1 MNQFLRKISYRYL
14 FHKGSKSLSSQ
25 TLLTST
31 GVGLGTAVLIIVLSV
46 MNGFENE
53 LQKRILGVI
62 PHVTLETSGGFEDIE
77 SLTKTISNEN
87 NVIAVAPFLSTQVVI
102 NNGDVSKGVFLKGTS
117 AKNEISIIPDN
128 MLIGGIESLEDSS
141 AIVLGDS
148 LAYELNVAIGDS
160 VNLLNIDQSNPLIG
174 VPRVVAFKVEG
185 IFSVGSEVD
194 QNYALISSDSFLKL
208 IKPKNGTGIEVKVDN
223 VLEARNTGRSI
234 IEKLDSSNFIRM
246 ASWDQSYGGLFRA
259 VQLEK
264 IMVGM
269 LMSLILLVAI
279 LSLLMSVNNLIK
291 TNEKEIA
298 ILRTIGYSK
307 WDIQSIFIQ
316 LILTIGIFGIFFGNI
331 LGFFIASNITEFLN
345 FLSQAFNI
353 SMLDVYYLDYFPSI
367 INFEQIVW
375 INIFTFLLLL
385 IFSFIP
391 SNKAAN
397 TNPVNIINVS

>member
-1 MNQFLRKISYRYL
+1 MNYFLRKISFRYL
-14 FHKGSKSLSSQ
+14 YHKGSKAPSSQ
-25 TLLTST
+25 TILTSL
-31 GVGLGTAVLIIVLSV
+31 GVGFGTAVLIIVLSV

-62 PHVTLETSGGFEDIE
+62 PHVTLESSGGFEDLENISE
-77 SLTKTISNEN
+77 IILEDSNVETI
-87 NVIAVAPFLSTQVVI
+87 APFLSSQVVI
-102 NNGDVSKGVFLKGTS
+102 NSNDVSKGVIIKGTS
-117 AKNEISIIPDN
+117 QKNEISIIPEN
-128 MLIGGIESLEDSS
+128 MLVGDLEALEGGSNI
-141 AIVLGDS
+141 IVGDS
-148 LAYELNVAIGDS
+148 LAYELNAAIGDS

-174 VPRVVAFKVEG
+174 VPRVIAFKVVG

-194 QNYALISSDSFLKL
+194 QNYALISQDSFLKL
-208 IKPKNGTGIEVKVDN
+208 IKPKNGIGLEIKVKN
-223 VLEARNTGRSI
+223 VLDARKTGRAVI
-234 IEKLDSSNFIRM
+234 QKFDSENYIKM
-246 ASWDQSYGGLFRA
+246 TSWDQSYGGLFRA

-264 IMVGM
+264 IMVGL

-298 ILRTIGYSK
+298 ILRTIGFSK

-316 LILTIGIFGIFFGNI
+316 LVLTIGIFGIFFGNI
-331 LGFFIASNITEFLN
+331 LGFFLASNITEFLN
-345 FLSQAFNI
+345 FLSQIFNI

-367 INFEQIVW
+367 INFQQIVW
-375 INIFTFLLLL
+375 INIITFLLLL

-397 TNPVNIINVS
+397 TNPVNIVNKT

>member
-1 MNQFLRKISYRYL
+1 LNQFLRKISYRYL

-77 SLTKTISNEN
+77 NLTKTISNEN

-128 MLIGGIESLEDSS
+128 MLIGGIESLENSS
-141 AIVLGDS
+141 AIILGDS

-174 VPRVVAFKVEG
+174 VPRVVAFKVVG

-194 QNYALISSDSFLKL
+194 QNYALISSDSFIKL

-367 INFEQIVW
+367 ISFEQIVW

>member
-1 MNQFLRKISYRYL
+1 MNQFLRKISFRYL
-14 FHKGSKSLSSQ
+14 FHKGSNSLSSQ
-25 TLLTST
+25 TLLTSL

-62 PHVTLETSGGFEDIE
+62 PHVTLESSGGFKDIE
-77 SLTKTISNEN
+77 NISKSISDHND
-87 NVIAVAPFLSTQVVI
+87 VVAVAPFLSSQVVI
-102 NNGDVSKGVFLKGTS
+102 NNRDVSKGVVIKGTS
-117 AKNEISIIPDN
+117 AQDEISIIPDN
-128 MLIGGIESLEDSS
+128 MLIGEVESLEDGSN
-141 AIVLGDS
+141 IILGDS

-174 VPRVVAFKVEG
+174 VPRVVAFKVVG
-185 IFSVGSEVD
+185 VFSVGSEVD
-194 QNYALISSDSFLKL
+194 QNYALISSNSFLKL
-208 IKPKNGTGIEVKVDN
+208 IKPKNGIGLELKVQN
-223 VLEARNTGRSI
+223 VLEARNIGRAI
-234 IEKLDSSNFIRM
+234 IEKLDTTNYIKM
-246 ASWDQSYGGLFRA
+246 TSWDQSYGGLFRA

-264 IMVGM
+264 IMVSL

-279 LSLLMSVNNLIK
+279 LSLLMSVNNLVK

-316 LILTIGIFGIFFGNI
+316 LILTIGIFGIFFGNL
-331 LGFFIASNITEFLN
+331 LGFFLASNITEFLN
-345 FLSQAFNI
+345 FLSQIFNI

-367 INFEQIVW
+367 VSVEQIVW
-375 INIFTFLLLL
+375 INIITFLLLL

-397 TNPVNIINVS
+397 TNPVNIVNKS

>member
-1 MNQFLRKISYRYL
+1 MNYFLRKISFRYL
-14 FHKGSKSLSSQ
+14 FHKGSKAPSSQ
-25 TLLTST
+25 TILTSL
-31 GVGLGTAVLIIVLSV
+31 GVGFGTAVLIIVLSV

-62 PHVTLETSGGFEDIE
+62 PHVTLESSGGFEDLE
-77 SLTKTISNEN
+77 NISEIILEDS
-87 NVIAVAPFLSTQVVI
+87 NVEAIAPFLSSQVVI
-102 NNGDVSKGVFLKGTS
+102 NSNDVSKGLVIKGTS
-117 AKNEISIIPDN
+117 QQSEISIIPDN
-128 MLIGGIESLEDSS
+128 MLVGDLEALEGGSNI
-141 AIVLGDS
+141 IVGDS

-174 VPRVVAFKVEG
+174 VPRVIAFKVVG

-194 QNYALISSDSFLKL
+194 QNYALMSQDSFLKL
-208 IKPKNGTGIEVKVDN
+208 IKPKNGIGLEIKVKN
-223 VLEARNTGRSI
+223 VLDARKTGRAVMQ
-234 IEKLDSSNFIRM
+234 KFDSENYIKM
-246 ASWDQSYGGLFRA
+246 TSWDQSYGGLFRA

-264 IMVGM
+264 IMVGL

-298 ILRTIGYSK
+298 ILRTIGFSK

-316 LILTIGIFGIFFGNI
+316 LVLTIGIFGIFFGNI
-331 LGFFIASNITEFLN
+331 LGFFLASNITEFLN
-345 FLSQAFNI
+345 FLSQIFNI

-367 INFEQIVW
+367 INFQQIVW
-375 INIFTFLLLL
+375 INIITFLLLL

-397 TNPVNIINVS
+397 TNPVNIVNKT

>member
-1 MNQFLRKISYRYL
+1 MNYFLRKISFRYL
-14 FHKGSKSLSSQ
+14 YHKGSKAPSSQ
-25 TLLTST
+25 TILTSL
-31 GVGLGTAVLIIVLSV
+31 GVGFGTAVLIIVLSV

-62 PHVTLETSGGFEDIE
+62 PHVTLESSGGFEDLE
-77 SLTKTISNEN
+77 NISEIILEDS
-87 NVIAVAPFLSTQVVI
+87 NVEALAPFLSSQVVI
-102 NNGDVSKGVFLKGTS
+102 NSNDVSKGVVIKGTS
-117 AKNEISIIPDN
+117 EQNEISIIPDN
-128 MLIGGIESLEDSS
+128 MLVGDLEALEGGSNI
-141 AIVLGDS
+141 IVGDS

-174 VPRVVAFKVEG
+174 VPRVIAFKVVG

-194 QNYALISSDSFLKL
+194 QNYALISQDSFLKL
-208 IKPKNGTGIEVKVDN
+208 IKPKNGIGLEIKVKN
-223 VLEARNTGRSI
+223 VLDARKTGRAVI
-234 IEKLDSSNFIRM
+234 QKFDSENYIKM
-246 ASWDQSYGGLFRA
+246 TSWDQSYGGLFRA

-264 IMVGM
+264 IMVGL

-298 ILRTIGYSK
+298 ILRTIGFSK

-316 LILTIGIFGIFFGNI
+316 LVLTIGIFGIFFGNI
-331 LGFFIASNITEFLN
+331 LGFFLASNITEFLN
-345 FLSQAFNI
+345 FLSQIFNI

-367 INFEQIVW
+367 INFQQIVW
-375 INIFTFLLLL
+375 INIITFLLLL

-397 TNPVNIINVS
+397 TNPVNIVNKT

>member
-1 MNQFLRKISYRYL
+1 MNQFLRKISFRYL
-14 FHKGSKSLSSQ
+14 FHKGSNSLSSQ
-25 TLLTST
+25 TLLTSL

-62 PHVTLETSGGFEDIE
+62 PHVTLESSGGFKDLEN
-77 SLTKTISNEN
+77 ISKSISDHND
-87 NVIAVAPFLSTQVVI
+87 VVAVAPFLSSQVVI
-102 NNGDVSKGVFLKGTS
+102 NNRDVSKGVFIKGTS
-117 AKNEISIIPDN
+117 AQEEISIIPDN
-128 MLIGGIESLEDSS
+128 MLIGEVESLEDGSN
-141 AIVLGDS
+141 IILGDS
-148 LAYELNVAIGDS
+148 LAYELNVAVGDS

-174 VPRVVAFKVEG
+174 VPRVVAFKVVG
-185 IFSVGSEVD
+185 VFSVGSEVD
-194 QNYALISSDSFLKL
+194 QNYALISSNSFLKL
-208 IKPKNGTGIEVKVDN
+208 IKPKNGIGLELKVQN
-223 VLEARNTGRSI
+223 VLEARNIGRAV
-234 IEKLDSSNFIRM
+234 IEKLDTTNYIKM
-246 ASWDQSYGGLFRA
+246 TSWDQSYGGLFRA

-264 IMVGM
+264 IMVSL

-279 LSLLMSVNNLIK
+279 LSLLMSVNNLVK

-316 LILTIGIFGIFFGNI
+316 LILTIGIFGIFFGNL
-331 LGFFIASNITEFLN
+331 LGFFLASNITEFLN
-345 FLSQAFNI
+345 FLSQIFNI

-367 INFEQIVW
+367 ISFEQIIW
-375 INIFTFLLLL
+375 INIITFLLLL

-397 TNPVNIINVS
+397 TNPVNIVNKS

>member
-1 MNQFLRKISYRYL
+1 MNYFLRKISFRYL
-14 FHKGSKSLSSQ
+14 CHKGSKAPSSQ
-25 TLLTST
+25 TILTSL
-31 GVGLGTAVLIIVLSV
+31 GVGFGTAVLIIVLSV

-62 PHVTLETSGGFEDIE
+62 PHVTLESSGGFEDLENISEIILEE
-77 SLTKTISNEN
+77 SNVETI
-87 NVIAVAPFLSTQVVI
+87 APFLSSQVVI
-102 NNGDVSKGVFLKGTS
+102 NSNDVSRGVIIKGTS
-117 AKNEISIIPDN
+117 QQNEISIIPDN
-128 MLIGGIESLEDSS
+128 MLVGDLEALEGGSNI
-141 AIVLGDS
+141 IVGDS
-148 LAYELNVAIGDS
+148 LAYELNAAIGDS

-174 VPRVVAFKVEG
+174 VPRVIAFKVVG

-194 QNYALISSDSFLKL
+194 QNYALISQDSFLKL
-208 IKPKNGTGIEVKVDN
+208 MKPKNGIGLEIKVKN
-223 VLEARNTGRSI
+223 VLDARKTGREVIQKFNSENYI
-234 IEKLDSSNFIRM
+234 IM
-246 ASWDQSYGGLFRA
+246 TSWDQSYGGLFRA

-264 IMVGM
+264 IMVGL

-298 ILRTIGYSK
+298 ILRTIGFSK

-316 LILTIGIFGIFFGNI
+316 LVLTIGIFGIFFGNI
-331 LGFFIASNITEFLN
+331 LGFFLASNITEFLN
-345 FLSQAFNI
+345 FLSQIFNI

-367 INFEQIVW
+367 INFQQIVW
-375 INIFTFLLLL
+375 INIITFLLLL

-397 TNPVNIINVS
+397 TNPVNIVNKT

>member
-1 MNQFLRKISYRYL
+1 MNYFLRKISFRYL
-14 FHKGSKSLSSQ
+14 YHKGSKAPSSQ
-25 TLLTST
+25 TILTSL
-31 GVGLGTAVLIIVLSV
+31 GVGFGTAVLIIVLSV

-62 PHVTLETSGGFEDIE
+62 PHVTLESSGGFEDLE
-77 SLTKTISNEN
+77 NISEIILEDS
-87 NVIAVAPFLSTQVVI
+87 NVEAIAPFLSSQVVI
-102 NNGDVSKGVFLKGTS
+102 NSNDVSKGVIIKGTS
-117 AKNEISIIPDN
+117 QQNEISIIPDN
-128 MLIGGIESLEDSS
+128 MLVGDLEALEGGSNI
-141 AIVLGDS
+141 IVGDS
-148 LAYELNVAIGDS
+148 LAYELNAAIGDS

-174 VPRVVAFKVEG
+174 VPRVIAFKVVG

-194 QNYALISSDSFLKL
+194 QNYALISQDSFLKL
-208 IKPKNGTGIEVKVDN
+208 IKPKNGIGLEIKVKN
-223 VLEARNTGRSI
+223 VLDARKTGRAVI
-234 IEKLDSSNFIRM
+234 QKFDSENYIKM
-246 ASWDQSYGGLFRA
+246 TSWDQSYGGLFRA

-264 IMVGM
+264 IMVGL

-298 ILRTIGYSK
+298 ILRTIGFSK

-316 LILTIGIFGIFFGNI
+316 LVLTIGIFGIFFGNI
-331 LGFFIASNITEFLN
+331 LGFFLASNITEFLN
-345 FLSQAFNI
+345 FLSQIFNI

-367 INFEQIVW
+367 INFQQIVW
-375 INIFTFLLLL
+375 INIITFLLLL

-397 TNPVNIINVS
+397 TNPVNIVNKT

>member
-1 MNQFLRKISYRYL
+1 MNYFLRKISFRYL
-14 FHKGSKSLSSQ
+14 YHKGSKAPSSQ
-25 TLLTST
+25 TILTSL
-31 GVGLGTAVLIIVLSV
+31 GIGFGTAVLIIVLSV

-62 PHVTLETSGGFEDIE
+62 PHVTLESSGGFEDLENISEIILEE
-77 SLTKTISNEN
+77 SNVETI
-87 NVIAVAPFLSTQVVI
+87 APFLSSQVVI
-102 NNGDVSKGVFLKGTS
+102 NSNDVSKGVIIKGTS
-117 AKNEISIIPDN
+117 QQNEISIIPDN
-128 MLIGGIESLEDSS
+128 MLVGDLEALEGGSNI
-141 AIVLGDS
+141 IVGDS

-174 VPRVVAFKVEG
+174 VPRVIAFKIVG

-194 QNYALISSDSFLKL
+194 QNYALISQDSFLKL
-208 IKPKNGTGIEVKVDN
+208 IKPKNGIGLEIKVKN
-223 VLEARNTGRSI
+223 VLDARKTGRAVI
-234 IEKLDSSNFIRM
+234 QKFDSENYIKM
-246 ASWDQSYGGLFRA
+246 TSWDQSYGGLFRA

-264 IMVGM
+264 IMVGL

-298 ILRTIGYSK
+298 ILRTIGFSK

-316 LILTIGIFGIFFGNI
+316 LVLTIGIFGIFFGNI
-331 LGFFIASNITEFLN
+331 LGFFLASNITEFLN
-345 FLSQAFNI
+345 FLSQIFNI

-367 INFEQIVW
+367 INFQQIVW
-375 INIFTFLLLL
+375 INIITFLLLL

-397 TNPVNIINVS
+397 TNPVNIVNKA

>member
-1 MNQFLRKISYRYL
+1 MNQFLRKISFRYL
-14 FHKGSKSLSSQ
+14 FHKGSNSLSSQ
-25 TLLTST
+25 TLLTSL

-62 PHVTLETSGGFEDIE
+62 PHVTLESSGGFKDIE
-77 SLTKTISNEN
+77 NISKSISDHND
-87 NVIAVAPFLSTQVVI
+87 VVAVAPFLSSQVVI
-102 NNGDVSKGVFLKGTS
+102 NNRDVSKGVFIKGTS
-117 AKNEISIIPDN
+117 AQEEISIIPDN
-128 MLIGGIESLEDSS
+128 MLIGEVESLEDGSN
-141 AIVLGDS
+141 IILGDS
-148 LAYELNVAIGDS
+148 LAYELNVAVGDS

-174 VPRVVAFKVEG
+174 VPRVVAFKVVG
-185 IFSVGSEVD
+185 VFSVGSEVD
-194 QNYALISSDSFLKL
+194 QNYALISSNSFLKL
-208 IKPKNGTGIEVKVDN
+208 IKPKNGIGLELKVQN
-223 VLEARNTGRSI
+223 VLEARNIGRAI
-234 IEKLDSSNFIRM
+234 IEKLDTTNYIKM
-246 ASWDQSYGGLFRA
+246 TSWDQSYGGLFRA

-264 IMVGM
+264 IMVSL

-279 LSLLMSVNNLIK
+279 LSLLMSVNNLVK

-316 LILTIGIFGIFFGNI
+316 LILTIGIFGIFFGN
-331 LGFFIASNITEFLN
+331 LFGFFIASNITEFLN
-345 FLSQAFNI
+345 FLSQIFNI

-367 INFEQIVW
+367 ISVEQIIW
-375 INIFTFLLLL
+375 INIITFLLLL

-397 TNPVNIINVS
+397 TNPVNIVNKS

>member
-1 MNQFLRKISYRYL
+1 MNQFLRKISFRYL
-14 FHKGSKSLSSQ
+14 FHKGSNSLSSQ
-25 TLLTST
+25 TLLTSL

-62 PHVTLETSGGFEDIE
+62 PHVTLESSGGFKDIE
-77 SLTKTISNEN
+77 NISKSISDHND
-87 NVIAVAPFLSTQVVI
+87 VVAVAPFLSSQVVI
-102 NNGDVSKGVFLKGTS
+102 NNRDISKGVFIKGTS
-117 AKNEISIIPDN
+117 AQEEISIIPDN
-128 MLIGGIESLEDSS
+128 MLIGEVESLEDGSN
-141 AIVLGDS
+141 IILGDS
-148 LAYELNVAIGDS
+148 LAFELNVAVGDS

-174 VPRVVAFKVEG
+174 VPRVVAFKVVG
-185 IFSVGSEVD
+185 VFSVGSEVD
-194 QNYALISSDSFLKL
+194 QNYALISSNSFLKL
-208 IKPKNGTGIEVKVDN
+208 IKPKNGIGLELKVQN
-223 VLEARNTGRSI
+223 VLEARNIGRAV
-234 IEKLDSSNFIRM
+234 IEKLDTTNYIKM
-246 ASWDQSYGGLFRA
+246 TSWDQSYGGLFRA

-264 IMVGM
+264 IMVSL

-279 LSLLMSVNNLIK
+279 LSLLMSVNNLVK

-316 LILTIGIFGIFFGNI
+316 LILTIGIFGIFFGNL
-331 LGFFIASNITEFLN
+331 LGFFLASNITEFLN
-345 FLSQAFNI
+345 FLSQIFNI

-367 INFEQIVW
+367 ISVEQIIW
-375 INIFTFLLLL
+375 INIITFLLLL

-397 TNPVNIINVS
+397 TNPVNIVNKS

>member
-1 MNQFLRKISYRYL
+1 MNYFLRKISFRYL
-14 FHKGSKSLSSQ
+14 FHKGSKAPSSQ
-25 TLLTST
+25 TILTSL
-31 GVGLGTAVLIIVLSV
+31 GVGFGTAVLIIVLSV

-62 PHVTLETSGGFEDIE
+62 PHVTLENSGGFEDIE
-77 SLTKTISNEN
+77 SISEIILDEP
-87 NVIAVAPFLSTQVVI
+87 NVVAVAPFLSSQVVI
-102 NNGDVSKGVFLKGTS
+102 NNNDVSKGIIIKGTS
-117 AKNEISIIPDN
+117 MQSEISIIPDN
-128 MLIGGIESLEDSS
+128 MLVGDLEALEGDSNI
-141 AIVLGDS
+141 IVGDS

-174 VPRVVAFKVEG
+174 VPRVVAFKVVG

-194 QNYALISSDSFLKL
+194 QNYALISQDSFLKL
-208 IKPKNGTGIEVKVDN
+208 IKPKNGVGLEIKVKN
-223 VLEARNTGRSI
+223 VLEARNTGRTVI
-234 IEKLDSSNFIRM
+234 QKFDSENYIKM
-246 ASWDQSYGGLFRA
+246 TSWDQSYGGLFRA

-264 IMVGM
+264 IMVGL

-279 LSLLMSVNNLIK
+279 LSLLLSVNNLIK

-298 ILRTIGYSK
+298 ILRTIGFSK

-316 LILTIGIFGIFFGNI
+316 LILTIGVFGIFFGNI

-345 FLSQAFNI
+345 FLSQIFNI

-367 INFEQIVW
+367 INFQQIVW
-375 INIFTFLLLL
+375 INIITFFLLLL
-385 IFSFIP
+385 FGFIP

-397 TNPVNIINVS
+397 TNPVNIVNKS

>member
-1 MNQFLRKISYRYL
+1 MNYFLRKISFRYL
-14 FHKGSKSLSSQ
+14 YHKGSKAPSSQ
-25 TLLTST
+25 TILTSL
-31 GVGLGTAVLIIVLSV
+31 GVGFGTAVLIIVLSV

-62 PHVTLETSGGFEDIE
+62 PHVTLESSGGFEDLE
-77 SLTKTISNEN
+77 NISEIILEDS
-87 NVIAVAPFLSTQVVI
+87 NVEAIAPFLSSQVVI
-102 NNGDVSKGVFLKGTS
+102 NSNDVSKGVVIKGTS
-117 AKNEISIIPDN
+117 QQSEISIIPDN
-128 MLIGGIESLEDSS
+128 MLVGDLEALEGGSNI
-141 AIVLGDS
+141 IVGDS

-174 VPRVVAFKVEG
+174 VPRVIAFKVVG

-194 QNYALISSDSFLKL
+194 QNYALMSQDSFLKL
-208 IKPKNGTGIEVKVDN
+208 IKPKNGIGLEIKVKN
-223 VLEARNTGRSI
+223 VLDARKTGRAVMQ
-234 IEKLDSSNFIRM
+234 KFDSENYIKM
-246 ASWDQSYGGLFRA
+246 TSWDQSYGGLFRA

-264 IMVGM
+264 IMVGL

-298 ILRTIGYSK
+298 ILRTIGFSK

-316 LILTIGIFGIFFGNI
+316 LVLTIGIFGIFFGNI
-331 LGFFIASNITEFLN
+331 LGFFLASNITEFLN
-345 FLSQAFNI
+345 FLSQIFNI

-367 INFEQIVW
+367 INFQQIVW
-375 INIFTFLLLL
+375 INIITFLLLL

-391 SNKAAN
+391 SNRAAN
-397 TNPVNIINVS
+397 TNPVNIVNKT

>member
-1 MNQFLRKISYRYL
+1 MNQFLRKISFRYL
-14 FHKGSKSLSSQ
+14 FHKGSNSLSSQ
-25 TLLTST
+25 TLLTSL

-62 PHVTLETSGGFEDIE
+62 PHVTLESSGGFEGIE
-77 SLTKTISNEN
+77 NISKTISEDKNI
-87 NVIAVAPFLSTQVVI
+87 IAVAPFLSSQVVI
-102 NNGDVSKGVFLKGTS
+102 NNRDVSKGVFIKGTS
-117 AKNEISIIPDN
+117 AQEEISIIPDN
-128 MLIGGIESLEDSS
+128 MLIGEVELLEDGSN
-141 AIVLGDS
+141 IILGDS

-174 VPRVVAFKVEG
+174 VPRVVAFKVVG

-194 QNYALISSDSFLKL
+194 QNYALISSNSFLKL
-208 IKPKNGTGIEVKVDN
+208 IKPKNGIGLELKVQN
-223 VLEARNTGRSI
+223 VLEARNIGRAI
-234 IEKLDSSNFIRM
+234 IEKLDTTNYIKM
-246 ASWDQSYGGLFRA
+246 TSWDQSYGGLFRA

-264 IMVGM
+264 IMVSL

-279 LSLLMSVNNLIK
+279 LSLLMSVNNLVK

-316 LILTIGIFGIFFGNI
+316 LILTIGIFGIFFGNL
-331 LGFFIASNITEFLN
+331 LGFFLASNITEFLN
-345 FLSQAFNI
+345 FLSQIFNI

-367 INFEQIVW
+367 ISIEQIIW
-375 INIFTFLLLL
+375 INIITFLLLL

-397 TNPVNIINVS
+397 TNPVNIVNKS

>member
-1 MNQFLRKISYRYL
+1 MNQFLRKISFRYL
-14 FHKGSKSLSSQ
+14 FHKGSNSLSSQ
-25 TLLTST
+25 TLLTSL

-62 PHVTLETSGGFEDIE
+62 PHVTLESSGGFKDIE
-77 SLTKTISNEN
+77 NISKSISDHND
-87 NVIAVAPFLSTQVVI
+87 VVAVAPFLSSQVVI
-102 NNGDVSKGVFLKGTS
+102 NNRDVSKGVFIKGTS
-117 AKNEISIIPDN
+117 AQEEISIIPDN
-128 MLIGGIESLEDSS
+128 MLIGEVESLEDGSN
-141 AIVLGDS
+141 IILGDS
-148 LAYELNVAIGDS
+148 LAYELNVAVGDS

-174 VPRVVAFKVEG
+174 VPRVVAFKVVG
-185 IFSVGSEVD
+185 VFSVGSEVD
-194 QNYALISSDSFLKL
+194 QNYALISSNSFLKL
-208 IKPKNGTGIEVKVDN
+208 IKQKNGIGLELKVQN
-223 VLEARNTGRSI
+223 VLEARNIGRAI
-234 IEKLDSSNFIRM
+234 IEKLDTTNYIKM
-246 ASWDQSYGGLFRA
+246 TSWDQSYGGLFRA

-264 IMVGM
+264 IMVSL

-279 LSLLMSVNNLIK
+279 LSLLMSVNNLVK

-316 LILTIGIFGIFFGNI
+316 LILTIGIFGIFFGNL
-331 LGFFIASNITEFLN
+331 LGFFLASNITEFLN
-345 FLSQAFNI
+345 FLSQIFNI

-367 INFEQIVW
+367 ISVEQIIW
-375 INIFTFLLLL
+375 INIITFLLLL

-397 TNPVNIINVS
+397 TNPVNIVNKS

>member
-1 MNQFLRKISYRYL
+1 MNYFLRKISFRYL
-14 FHKGSKSLSSQ
+14 YHKGSKAPSSQ
-25 TLLTST
+25 TILTSL
-31 GVGLGTAVLIIVLSV
+31 GVGFGTAVLIIVLSV

-62 PHVTLETSGGFEDIE
+62 PHVTLESSGGFEDLENISEIILEE
-77 SLTKTISNEN
+77 S
-87 NVIAVAPFLSTQVVI
+87 NVEALAPFLSSQVVI
-102 NNGDVSKGVFLKGTS
+102 NSNDVSKGVIIKGTS
-117 AKNEISIIPDN
+117 QQNEISIIPDN
-128 MLIGGIESLEDSS
+128 MLVGDLEALEGGSNI
-141 AIVLGDS
+141 IVGDS
-148 LAYELNVAIGDS
+148 LAYELNAAIGDS

-174 VPRVVAFKVEG
+174 VPRVIAFKVVG

-194 QNYALISSDSFLKL
+194 QNYALISQDSFLKL
-208 IKPKNGTGIEVKVDN
+208 IKPKNGIGLEIKVKN
-223 VLEARNTGRSI
+223 VLDARKTGRAVMQ
-234 IEKLDSSNFIRM
+234 KFDSENYIKM
-246 ASWDQSYGGLFRA
+246 TSWDQSYGGLFRA

-264 IMVGM
+264 IMVGL

-298 ILRTIGYSK
+298 ILRTIGFSK

-316 LILTIGIFGIFFGNI
+316 LVLTIGIFGIFFGNI
-331 LGFFIASNITEFLN
+331 LGFFLASNITEFLN
-345 FLSQAFNI
+345 FLSQIFNI

-367 INFEQIVW
+367 INFQQIVW
-375 INIFTFLLLL
+375 INIITFLLLL

-397 TNPVNIINVS
+397 TNPVNIVNKA

>member
-1 MNQFLRKISYRYL
+1 MNQFLRKISFRYL
-14 FHKGSKSLSSQ
+14 FHKGSNSLSSQ
-25 TLLTST
+25 TLLTSL

-62 PHVTLETSGGFEDIE
+62 PHVTLESSGGFKDLEN
-77 SLTKTISNEN
+77 ISKSISDHND
-87 NVIAVAPFLSTQVVI
+87 VVAVAPFLSSQIVI
-102 NNGDVSKGVFLKGTS
+102 NNRDISKGVFIKGTS
-117 AKNEISIIPDN
+117 AQEEISIIPDN
-128 MLIGGIESLEDSS
+128 MLIGEVESLEDGSN
-141 AIVLGDS
+141 IILGDS
-148 LAYELNVAIGDS
+148 LAYELNVAVGDS

-174 VPRVVAFKVEG
+174 VPRVVAFKVVG
-185 IFSVGSEVD
+185 VFSVGSEVD
-194 QNYALISSDSFLKL
+194 QNYALISSNSFLKL
-208 IKPKNGTGIEVKVDN
+208 IKPKNGIGLELKVQN
-223 VLEARNTGRSI
+223 VLEARNIGRAV
-234 IEKLDSSNFIRM
+234 IEKLDTTNYIKM
-246 ASWDQSYGGLFRA
+246 TSWDQSYGGLFRA

-264 IMVGM
+264 IMVSL

-279 LSLLMSVNNLIK
+279 LSLLMSVNNLVK

-316 LILTIGIFGIFFGNI
+316 LILTIGIFGIFFGNL
-331 LGFFIASNITEFLN
+331 LGFFLASNITEFLN
-345 FLSQAFNI
+345 FLSQIFNI

-367 INFEQIVW
+367 ISVEQIIW
-375 INIFTFLLLL
+375 INIITFLLLL

-397 TNPVNIINVS
+397 TNPVNIVNKS

>member
-1 MNQFLRKISYRYL
+1 MNQFLRKISFRYL
-14 FHKGSKSLSSQ
+14 FHKGSNSLSSQ
-25 TLLTST
+25 TLFTSL

-62 PHVTLETSGGFEDIE
+62 PHVTLESSGGFKDIE
-77 SLTKTISNEN
+77 NISESISEDND
-87 NVIAVAPFLSTQVVI
+87 VVAVAPFLSSQVVI
-102 NNGDVSKGVFLKGTS
+102 NNGDVSKGVVIKGTS
-117 AKNEISIIPDN
+117 AQDEISIIPDN
-128 MLIGGIESLEDSS
+128 MLIGEVESLEDGSN
-141 AIVLGDS
+141 IILGDS

-174 VPRVVAFKVEG
+174 VPRVVAFKVVG

-194 QNYALISSDSFLKL
+194 QNYALISSNSFLKL
-208 IKPKNGTGIEVKVDN
+208 IKPKNGVGLELKVKN
-223 VLEARNTGRSI
+223 VLEARNIGRAI
-234 IEKLDSSNFIRM
+234 IQKLDTTNYIKM
-246 ASWDQSYGGLFRA
+246 TSWDQSYGGLFRA

-264 IMVGM
+264 IMVSL

-279 LSLLMSVNNLIK
+279 LSLLMSVNNLVK

-316 LILTIGIFGIFFGNI
+316 LILTIGVFGIFFGNM
-331 LGFFIASNITEFLN
+331 LGFFLASNITEFLN
-345 FLSQAFNI
+345 FLSQIFNI

-367 INFEQIVW
+367 ISLEQIIW
-375 INIFTFLLLL
+375 INIITFILLLV
-385 IFSFIP
+385 FSFIP

-397 TNPVNIINVS
+397 TNPVNIVNKS

>member
-1 MNQFLRKISYRYL
+1 MNYFLRKISFRYL
-14 FHKGSKSLSSQ
+14 YHKGSKAPSSQ
-25 TLLTST
+25 TVLTSL
-31 GVGLGTAVLIIVLSV
+31 GVGFGTAVLIIVLSV

-62 PHVTLETSGGFEDIE
+62 PHVTLESSGGFEDLENISEIILEE
-77 SLTKTISNEN
+77 S
-87 NVIAVAPFLSTQVVI
+87 NVEAIAPFLSSQVVI
-102 NNGDVSKGVFLKGTS
+102 NSNDVSKGVIIKGTS
-117 AKNEISIIPDN
+117 QKNEISIIPDN
-128 MLIGGIESLEDSS
+128 MLVGDLEALEGGSNI
-141 AIVLGDS
+141 IVGDS
-148 LAYELNVAIGDS
+148 LAYELNAAIGDS

-174 VPRVVAFKVEG
+174 VPRVIAFKVVG

-194 QNYALISSDSFLKL
+194 QNYALISQDSFLKL
-208 IKPKNGTGIEVKVDN
+208 IKPKNGIGLEIKVKN
-223 VLEARNTGRSI
+223 VLDARKIGRAVI
-234 IEKLDSSNFIRM
+234 QKFDSENYIKM
-246 ASWDQSYGGLFRA
+246 TSWDQSYGGLFRA

-264 IMVGM
+264 IMVGL

-298 ILRTIGYSK
+298 ILRTIGFSK

-316 LILTIGIFGIFFGNI
+316 LVLTIGIFGIFFGNI
-331 LGFFIASNITEFLN
+331 LGFFLASNITEFLN
-345 FLSQAFNI
+345 FLSQIFNI

-367 INFEQIVW
+367 INFQQIVW
-375 INIFTFLLLL
+375 INIITFLLLL

-397 TNPVNIINVS
+397 TNPVNIVNKA

>member
-1 MNQFLRKISYRYL
+1 MNHFLRKISFRYL
-14 FHKGSKSLSSQ
+14 FHKGSNSLSSQ
-25 TLLTST
+25 TILTSL

-62 PHVTLETSGGFEDIE
+62 PHVTLESSGGFKDIE
-77 SLTKTISNEN
+77 NISKSISEDND
-87 NVIAVAPFLSTQVVI
+87 VVAVAPFLSSQVVI
-102 NNGDVSKGVFLKGTS
+102 NNGDVSKGVVIKGTS
-117 AKNEISIIPDN
+117 AQDEISIIPDN
-128 MLIGGIESLEDSS
+128 MLIGEVESLEDGSN
-141 AIVLGDS
+141 IILGDS

-174 VPRVVAFKVEG
+174 VPRVVAFKVVG

-194 QNYALISSDSFLKL
+194 QNYALISSNSFLKL
-208 IKPKNGTGIEVKVDN
+208 IKPKNGVGLELKVKN
-223 VLEARNTGRSI
+223 VLEARNIGRAI
-234 IEKLDSSNFIRM
+234 IQKLDTTNYIKM
-246 ASWDQSYGGLFRA
+246 TSWDQSYGGLFRA

-264 IMVGM
+264 IMVSL

-279 LSLLMSVNNLIK
+279 LSLLMSVNNLVK

-316 LILTIGIFGIFFGNI
+316 LILTIGVFGIFFGNM
-331 LGFFIASNITEFLN
+331 LGFFLASNITEFLN
-345 FLSQAFNI
+345 FLSQIFNI

-367 INFEQIVW
+367 ISLEQIIW
-375 INIFTFLLLL
+375 INIITFILLLV
-385 IFSFIP
+385 FSFIP

-397 TNPVNIINVS
+397 TNPVNIVNKS

>member
-1 MNQFLRKISYRYL
+1 MNYFLRKISFRYL
-14 FHKGSKSLSSQ
+14 YHKGSKAPSSQ
-25 TLLTST
+25 TILTSL
-31 GVGLGTAVLIIVLSV
+31 GVGFGTAVLIIVLSV

-62 PHVTLETSGGFEDIE
+62 PHVTLESSGGFEDLE
-77 SLTKTISNEN
+77 NISEIILEDS
-87 NVIAVAPFLSTQVVI
+87 NVEAIAPFLSSQVVI
-102 NNGDVSKGVFLKGTS
+102 NSNDVSKGVVIKGTS
-117 AKNEISIIPDN
+117 EQNEISIIPDN
-128 MLIGGIESLEDSS
+128 MLVGDLEALEGGSNI
-141 AIVLGDS
+141 IVGDS

-174 VPRVVAFKVEG
+174 VPRVIAFKVVG

-194 QNYALISSDSFLKL
+194 QNYALMSQDSFLKL
-208 IKPKNGTGIEVKVDN
+208 IKPKNGIGLEIKVKN
-223 VLEARNTGRSI
+223 VLDARKTGRAVMQ
-234 IEKLDSSNFIRM
+234 KFDSENYIKM
-246 ASWDQSYGGLFRA
+246 TSWDQSYGGLFRA

-264 IMVGM
+264 IMVGL

-298 ILRTIGYSK
+298 ILRTIGFSK

-316 LILTIGIFGIFFGNI
+316 LVLTIGIFGIFFGNI
-331 LGFFIASNITEFLN
+331 LGFFLASNITEFLN
-345 FLSQAFNI
+345 FLSQIFNI

-367 INFEQIVW
+367 INFQQIVW
-375 INIFTFLLLL
+375 INIITFLLLL

-397 TNPVNIINVS
+397 TNPVNIVNKT

>member
-117 AKNEISIIPDN
+117 AKYEISIIPDN

-367 INFEQIVW
+367 ISFEQIVW

-397 TNPVNIINVS
+397 TNPVNIINLS

>member
-1 MNQFLRKISYRYL
+1 MNYFLRKISFRYL
-14 FHKGSKSLSSQ
+14 YHKGSKAPSSQ
-25 TLLTST
+25 TILTSL
-31 GVGLGTAVLIIVLSV
+31 GIGFGTAVLIIVLSV

-62 PHVTLETSGGFEDIE
+62 PHVTLESSGGFEDLENISEIILEE
-77 SLTKTISNEN
+77 S
-87 NVIAVAPFLSTQVVI
+87 NVEALAPFLSSQVVI
-102 NNGDVSKGVFLKGTS
+102 NSNDVSKGVIIKGTS
-117 AKNEISIIPDN
+117 QQNEISIIPDN
-128 MLIGGIESLEDSS
+128 MLVGDLEALEGGSNI
-141 AIVLGDS
+141 IVGDS
-148 LAYELNVAIGDS
+148 LAYELNAAIGDS

-174 VPRVVAFKVEG
+174 VPRVIAFKVVG

-194 QNYALISSDSFLKL
+194 QNYALISQDSFLKL
-208 IKPKNGTGIEVKVDN
+208 IKPKNGIGLEIKVKN
-223 VLEARNTGRSI
+223 VLDARKTGRAVI
-234 IEKLDSSNFIRM
+234 QKFDSENYIKM
-246 ASWDQSYGGLFRA
+246 TSWDQSYGGLFRA

-264 IMVGM
+264 IMVGL

-298 ILRTIGYSK
+298 ILRTIGFSK

-316 LILTIGIFGIFFGNI
+316 LVLTIGIFGIFFGNI
-331 LGFFIASNITEFLN
+331 LGFFLASNITEFLN
-345 FLSQAFNI
+345 FLSQIFNI

-367 INFEQIVW
+367 INFQQIVW
-375 INIFTFLLLL
+375 INIITFLLLL

-397 TNPVNIINVS
+397 TNPVNIVNKA

>member
-1 MNQFLRKISYRYL
+1 MNYFLRKISFRYL
-14 FHKGSKSLSSQ
+14 FHKGSKAPSSQ
-25 TLLTST
+25 TILTSL
-31 GVGLGTAVLIIVLSV
+31 GVGFGTAVLIIVLSV

-62 PHVTLETSGGFEDIE
+62 PHVTLESSGGFEDLENISE
-77 SLTKTISNEN
+77 IILEDSNVETI
-87 NVIAVAPFLSTQVVI
+87 APFLSSQVVI
-102 NNGDVSKGVFLKGTS
+102 NSNDVSRGVIIKGTS
-117 AKNEISIIPDN
+117 QQNEISIIPDN
-128 MLIGGIESLEDSS
+128 MLVGDLEALEGGSNI
-141 AIVLGDS
+141 IVGDS
-148 LAYELNVAIGDS
+148 LAYELNAAIGDS

-174 VPRVVAFKVEG
+174 VPRVIAFKVVG

-194 QNYALISSDSFLKL
+194 QNYALMSQDSFLKL
-208 IKPKNGTGIEVKVDN
+208 IKPKNGIGLEIKVKN
-223 VLEARNTGRSI
+223 VLDARKTGRAVI
-234 IEKLDSSNFIRM
+234 QKFDSENYIKM
-246 ASWDQSYGGLFRA
+246 TSWDQSYGGLFRA

-264 IMVGM
+264 IMVGL

-298 ILRTIGYSK
+298 ILRTIGFSK

-316 LILTIGIFGIFFGNI
+316 LVLTIGIFGIFFGNI
-331 LGFFIASNITEFLN
+331 LGFFLASNITEFLN
-345 FLSQAFNI
+345 FLSQIFNI

-367 INFEQIVW
+367 INFQQIVW
-375 INIFTFLLLL
+375 INIITFLLLL

-397 TNPVNIINVS
+397 TNPVNIVNKT

>member
-1 MNQFLRKISYRYL
+1 MNYFLRKISFRYL
-14 FHKGSKSLSSQ
+14 YHKGSKAPSSQ
-25 TLLTST
+25 TILTSL
-31 GVGLGTAVLIIVLSV
+31 GVGFGTAVLIIVLSV

-62 PHVTLETSGGFEDIE
+62 PHVTLESSGGFEDLE
-77 SLTKTISNEN
+77 NISEIILEDS
-87 NVIAVAPFLSTQVVI
+87 NVEAIAPFLSSQVVI
-102 NNGDVSKGVFLKGTS
+102 NSNDVSKGVVIKGTS
-117 AKNEISIIPDN
+117 QQSEISIIPDN
-128 MLIGGIESLEDSS
+128 MLVGDLEALEGGSNI
-141 AIVLGDS
+141 IVGDS

-174 VPRVVAFKVEG
+174 VPRVIAFKVVG

-194 QNYALISSDSFLKL
+194 QNYALMSQDSFLKL
-208 IKPKNGTGIEVKVDN
+208 IKPKNGIGLEIKVKN
-223 VLEARNTGRSI
+223 VLDARKTGRAVI
-234 IEKLDSSNFIRM
+234 QKFDSENYIKM
-246 ASWDQSYGGLFRA
+246 TSWDQSYGGLFRA

-264 IMVGM
+264 IMVGL

-298 ILRTIGYSK
+298 ILRTIGFSK

-316 LILTIGIFGIFFGNI
+316 LVLTIGIFGIFFGNI
-331 LGFFIASNITEFLN
+331 LGFFLASNITEFLN
-345 FLSQAFNI
+345 FLSQIFNI

-367 INFEQIVW
+367 INFQQIVW
-375 INIFTFLLLL
+375 INIITFLLLL

-397 TNPVNIINVS
+397 TNPVNIVNKA